1 MRTALTLAALAA
13 ALAMVPLFANHGT
26 TYFVTLILIWAIFA
40 VAYDLVFGLTGL
52 LSFGHA
58 AFFGTGA
65 FVFALTVQA
74 FPDLFLLALLAGI
87 AAAAVM
93 AAVAGVLAL
102 RLSGI
107 YFSLTT
113 LAIAELIFFATTS
126 PLRGISG
133 GEDGITGIVRPMLF
147 GISFYDDTN
156 FYLLVLAIF
165 MLVLA
170 GAAVFRESPFGK
182 VLSGIRLN
190 EIRAEQV
197 GFNTKLSKLIVFIV
211 SGAVS
216 GLAGALLVCLMMF
229 FNSQL
234 MHWTASGDIVIMTL
248 LGGKGT
254 LFGPV
259 LGVAAY
265 EFAREEI
272 SSYTVHWYGILGI
285 CFILATLYMPNGLM
299 GLVRAMVARI
309 SGGRS

>member
-1 MRTALTLAALAA
+1 MRTVVALVLLALVLATVPF
-13 ALAMVPLFANHGT
+13 LASQGT
-26 TYFVTLILIWAIFA
+26 IYFVTLILIWSIFA

-65 FVFALTVQA
+65 FVFALMTQA
-74 FPDLFLLALLAGI
+74 FPDLFALGLLAAI
-87 AAAAVM
+87 AAAAVAAAM
-93 AAVAGVLAL
+93 AGMLAL

-113 LAIAELIFFATTS
+113 LAIAELIFFATSS
-126 PLRGISG
+126 PLRALSG
-133 GEDGITGIVRPMLF
+133 GEDGIAGIVRPSLF

-156 FYLLVLAIF
+156 FYLLVLVIF

-170 GAAVFRESPFGK
+170 GCAVFRESPFGK

-197 GFNTKLSKLIVFIV
+197 GFNTKLSKLIVFVV

-216 GLAGALLVCLMMF
+216 GLAGALLVSLMMF
-229 FNSQL
+229 FNPQL
-234 MHWTASGDIVIMTL
+234 MHWTASGDVVIMTL

-254 LFGPV
+254 LLGPV

-265 EFAREEI
+265 EVAREQI

-285 CFILATLYMPNGLM
+285 CFILATLYMPNGLV
-299 GLVRAMVARI
+299 GLVRAIVARVG
-309 SGGRS
+309 GGRS

>member
-1 MRTALTLAALAA
+1 MKTAFTLAVLGASLAA
-13 ALAMVPLFANHGT
+13 VPLFANHGT
-26 TYFVTLILIWAIFA
+26 TYFVTLILIWSIFA
-40 VAYDLVFGLTGL
+40 VAYNLVFGLTGL

-65 FVFALTVQA
+65 FAFALTMQIYPGL
-74 FPDLFLLALLAGI
+74 FPLALLAGI

-93 AAVAGVLAL
+93 AGVAGMLAL

-113 LAIAELIFFATTS
+113 LAIAELVFFATSS

-133 GEDGITGIVRPMLF
+133 GEDGITGILRPTLF
-147 GISFYDDTN
+147 GVPFYDDTN

-165 MLVLA
+165 MLVLTGVA
-170 GAAVFRESPFGK
+170 IFRASPFGN
-182 VLSGIRLN
+182 VLNGIRLN
-190 EIRAEQV
+190 EIRAEQI
-197 GFNTKLSKLIVFIV
+197 GFNTRLSKLIVFVV

-254 LFGPV
+254 LLGPV

-265 EFAREEI
+265 ELAREQI

-285 CFILATLYMPNGLM
+285 CFILATLYMPEGLM
-299 GLVRAMVARI
+299 GLVRAIAARI

>member
-1 MRTALTLAALAA
+1 MRTILTIAALAA
-13 ALAMVPLFANHGT
+13 ALATAPLFVNHGT
-26 TYFVTLILIWAIFA
+26 IYFFTLILIWAIFA

-65 FVFALTVQA
+65 FIFALTMQA
-74 FPDLFLLALLAGI
+74 YPDLFIVALLAAMGAAAI
-87 AAAAVM
+87 AAAI
-93 AAVAGVLAL
+93 AGFLAL
-102 RLSGI
+102 RLTGI

-126 PLRGISG
+126 PLRDVSG
-133 GEDGITGIVRPMLF
+133 GEDGITGIARPEMF
-147 GISFYDDTN
+147 GISFYDDTS

-165 MLVLA
+165 ILVLA

-182 VLSGIRLN
+182 VLTGIRLN

-197 GFNTKLSKLIVFIV
+197 GFNTRLSKLIVFIV

-216 GLAGALLVCLMMF
+216 GLAGALLVCLMMY

-234 MHWTASGDIVIMTL
+234 MHWTASGDVVIMTL

-285 CFILATLYMPNGLM
+285 CFILVTLFMPSGLM
-299 GLVRAMVARI
+299 GLVRAVSARI
-309 SGGRS
+309 SGGKP

>member
-1 MRTALTLAALAA
+1 MRTVVALVLLALVLATVPF
-13 ALAMVPLFANHGT
+13 LASQGT
-26 TYFVTLILIWAIFA
+26 IYFVTLILIWSIFA

-65 FVFALTVQA
+65 FVFALMTQA
-74 FPDLFLLALLAGI
+74 FPDLFALGLLAAI
-87 AAAAVM
+87 AAAAVAAAM
-93 AAVAGVLAL
+93 AGMLAL

-113 LAIAELIFFATTS
+113 LAIAELIFFATSS
-126 PLRGISG
+126 PLRALSG
-133 GEDGITGIVRPMLF
+133 GEDGIAGIVRPSLF

-156 FYLLVLAIF
+156 FYLLVLVIF

-170 GAAVFRESPFGK
+170 GCAVFRESPFGK

-197 GFNTKLSKLIVFIV
+197 GFNTKLSKLIVFVV

-216 GLAGALLVCLMMF
+216 GLAGALLVSLMMF
-229 FNSQL
+229 FNPQL
-234 MHWTASGDIVIMTL
+234 MHWTASGDVVIMTL

-254 LFGPV
+254 LLGPV

-265 EFAREEI
+265 EVAREQI

-285 CFILATLYMPNGLM
+285 CFILATLYMPNGLV
-299 GLVRAMVARI
+299 GLVRAIVARGG
-309 SGGRS
+309 GGRS

>member
-1 MRTALTLAALAA
+1 MKTALTLAALGAGLAA
-13 ALAMVPLFANHGT
+13 VPLFADHGT
-26 TYFVTLILIWAIFA
+26 TYFVTLILIWSIFA
-40 VAYDLVFGLTGL
+40 VAYNLVFGLTGL

-65 FVFALTVQA
+65 FAFALTMRSYPDM
-74 FPDLFLLALLAGI
+74 FPLALLAGI
-87 AAAAVM
+87 AAAAAT
-93 AAVAGVLAL
+93 AAVAGMLAL

-113 LAIAELIFFATTS
+113 LAIAELIFFVTSS
-126 PLRGISG
+126 PLRDISG
-133 GEDGITGIVRPMLF
+133 GEDGIAGILRPTLF
-147 GISFYDDTN
+147 GVPFYDDTN

-165 MLVLA
+165 MVVLA
-170 GAAVFRESPFGK
+170 GVATFRESPFGK
-182 VLSGIRLN
+182 VLNGIRLN

-197 GFNTKLSKLIVFIV
+197 GFNTRLSKLIAFVV

-234 MHWTASGDIVIMTL
+234 MHWTASGDVVIMTL

-254 LFGPV
+254 LLGPV

-265 EFAREEI
+265 ELAREQI

-285 CFILATLYMPNGLM
+285 CFILATLYMPDGLM
-299 GLVRAMVARI
+299 GLVRAIAARI
-309 SGGRS
+309 SGGRP

>member
-1 MRTALTLAALAA
+1 MRTAFTLAVLAA
-13 ALAMVPLFANHGT
+13 VLAAVPFVFNHGT
-26 TYFVTLILIWAIFA
+26 TYFFTLILIWAIFA

-65 FVFALTVQA
+65 FVFALTMQA
-74 FPDLFLLALLAGI
+74 YPDLFLLALLAAV
-87 AAAAVM
+87 AAAAVT
-93 AAVAGVLAL
+93 AAAAGGLAL
-102 RLSGI
+102 RLTGI

-113 LAIAELIFFATTS
+113 LAIAEMIFFATTS
-126 PLRGISG
+126 PLRSISG
-133 GEDGITGIVRPMLF
+133 GEDGITGIARPVML
-147 GISFYDDTN
+147 GISFYDDGN
-156 FYLLVLAIF
+156 FYLLVLAVFI
-165 MLVLA
+165 LILA

-197 GFNTKLSKLIVFIV
+197 GFNTRLSKLIVFIV

-234 MHWTASGDIVIMTL
+234 MHWTASGDVVIMTL

-254 LFGPV
+254 LLGPV

-265 EFAREEI
+265 ELAREEI

-285 CFILATLYMPNGLM
+285 CFILATLYMPNGLI
-299 GLVRAMVARI
+299 GLVRMIMARF

>member
-1 MRTALTLAALAA
+1 MRTALTLAALGA
-13 ALAMVPLFANHGT
+13 ALATVPMFANHGT
-26 TYFVTLILIWAIFA
+26 TYFVTLILIWSIFA

-58 AFFGTGA
+58 AFFGAGA
-65 FVFALTVQA
+65 FAFALTMQA
-74 FPDLFLLALLAGI
+74 FPDLFPLALLAGI
-87 AAAAVM
+87 AAAAVT
-93 AAVAGVLAL
+93 AAVAGMLAL

-113 LAIAELIFFATTS
+113 LAIAELIFFATSS

-133 GEDGITGIVRPMLF
+133 GEDGITGIMRPMMF

-156 FYLLVLAIF
+156 FYLLVLAVFI
-165 MLVLA
+165 LVLA

-197 GFNTKLSKLIVFIV
+197 GFNTKLSKLVVFIV

-254 LFGPV
+254 LLGPV

-265 EFAREEI
+265 EYAREEI

-299 GLVRAMVARI
+299 GLVRAIVARI

>member
-1 MRTALTLAALAA
+1 MKTAIVLVVLGLALALVPV
-13 ALAMVPLFANHGT
+13 LANQGT
-26 TYFVTLILIWAIFA
+26 VYFVSLILVWAIFA

-58 AFFGTGA
+58 AFFGAGA
-65 FVFALTVQA
+65 FAFALMMQA
-74 FPDLFLLALLAGI
+74 FPDHFLLALVAAI
-87 AAAAVM
+87 AAAAVT
-93 AAVAGVLAL
+93 AALAGVLAL

-113 LAIAELIFFATTS
+113 LAIAELIFFATSS
-126 PLRGISG
+126 PLRAISG
-133 GEDGITGIVRPMLF
+133 GEDGIAGIVRPSLF
-147 GISFYDDTN
+147 GISFYDETN

-170 GAAVFRESPFGK
+170 SAAVFRESPFGK
-182 VLSGIRLN
+182 VLTSIRLN

-197 GFNTKLSKLIVFIV
+197 GFNVKLSKLIVFIV

-216 GLAGALLVCLMMF
+216 GLAGALLVSLMMY
-229 FNSQL
+229 FNPQL
-234 MHWTASGDIVIMTL
+234 MHWTASGDVVIMTL

-254 LFGPV
+254 LLGPV

-285 CFILATLYMPNGLM
+285 CFIIATLYMPNGLM
-299 GLVRAMVARI
+299 GLFRSIAARI
-309 SGGRS
+309 MGGRA

>member
-1 MRTALTLAALAA
+1 MKTALALILLGLAL
-13 ALAMVPLFANHGT
+13 LLVPLLTNDGT
-26 TYFVTLILIWAIFA
+26 TFFITLILIWSIFA
-40 VAYDLVFGLTGL
+40 IAYDLVFGLTGL

-65 FVFALTVQA
+65 FIFALMMQGY
-74 FPDLFLLALLAGI
+74 PEQFLLALFLSIAGAAVT
-87 AAAAVM
+87 AAAA
-93 AAVAGVLAL
+93 GFLAL

-113 LAIAELIFFATTS
+113 LAIAELIFFAASS
-126 PLRGISG
+126 PLRSLSG
-133 GEDGITGIVRPMLF
+133 GEDGIAGIARPTLS
-147 GISFYDDTN
+147 GLQFYNDTH

-165 MLVLA
+165 LLVLA
-170 GAAVFRESPFGK
+170 GAAVFRSSPFGR
-182 VLSGIRLN
+182 VLTGIRLN

-197 GFNTKLSKLIVFIV
+197 GFNTRLSKLVVFIV

-216 GLAGALLVCLMMF
+216 GLAGALLVSLMMF
-229 FNSQL
+229 FNPQL
-234 MHWTASGDIVIMTL
+234 MHWSASGDVVIMTL

-265 EFAREEI
+265 ELAREYI

-285 CFILATLYMPNGLM
+285 CFIAATLYMPNGLM
-299 GLVRAMVARI
+299 GLVRILAAKLR
-309 SGGRS
+309 RERP